1 MVLNRITNGF
11 NWNLTQKKIAKIV
24 YIVQKTESIEL
35 PFSHQATLFFS
46 ALIKE
51 QK

>member
-11 NWNLTQKKIAKIV
+11 NWNLTRKKNCEKV
-24 YIVQKTESIEL
+24 IVQKTESIEL